1 MVNSV
6 TVESV
11 HQFICDRMLGKLAH
25 WLRIIGYDT
34 LYNPDEPISLIL
46 SQMIDSKRILLTRS
60 TRILREN
67 SYPYKRWIESDRWQ
81 EQIRQVVAAFNLDKQ
96 RYLLSRCSSCNVL
109 VDTANVEMVRDRIP
123 VYIAQTIDEFYQ
135 CHSCNRVYWN
145 GTHCENIIGKLKELF
160 TML

>member
-1 MVNSV
+1 M
-6 TVESV
+6 ESV

-34 LYNPDEPISLIL
+34 LYNPDEPILHLL
-46 SQMIDSKRILLTRS
+46 SQTMDSKRILLTRS
-60 TRILREN
+60 PRLLLEI

-81 EQIRQVVAAFNLDKQ
+81 EQIRQVVAVFKLDKQ

-109 VDTANVEMVRDRIP
+109 VDKANVEMVRDRIP

-135 CHSCNRVYWN
+135 CQSCNRVYWN
-145 GTHCENIIGKLKELF
+145 GTHCKNITGKLKEVFNVL
-160 TML
+160 